1 MPEWPK
7 MVIFLPK
14 GTPKNDPAFGW
25 HKTLSKARAYPIPPG
40 ACHTSSDK
48 VWPRRQEFGQRLM
61 VLAVVNDTQSETA
74 IMNIFKLTKEEELP
88 AIKVIKAGSVDLK
101 KGNMEVYQAK
111 VQPWEW
117 TLGKARE
124 LAAHAALKPLQK
136 QAGFPLNS
144 NLQIT
149 SQRQFYD
156 RCITKTGRCAV
167 YFVNIDKYKEQLKVM
182 KEAMEGMETYFYHFH
197 PMWADVSIARSV
209 FNFKQ
214 VDTSKSPQL
223 VILDAKEKVF
233 APMSVEE
240 GAEKIR
246 NIFRMF
252 DQPKAMK
259 RIKDGMKKG
268 KSALATEQTPTTFGT
283 HTEL

>member
-1 MPEWPK
+1 M
-7 MVIFLPK
+7 
-14 GTPKNDPAFGW
+14 
-25 HKTLSKARAYPIPPG
+25 
-40 ACHTSSDK
+40 
-48 VWPRRQEFGQRLM
+48 
-61 VLAVVNDTQSETA
+61 
-74 IMNIFKLTKEEELP
+74 
-88 AIKVIKAGSVDLK
+88 
-101 KGNMEVYQAK
+101 
-111 VQPWEW
+111 
-117 TLGKARE
+117 
-124 LAAHAALKPLQK
+124 
-136 QAGFPLNS
+136 
-144 NLQIT
+144 
-149 SQRQFYD
+149 
-156 RCITKTGRCAV
+156 
-167 YFVNIDKYKEQLKVM
+167 
-182 KEAMEGMETYFYHFH
+182 EAMDRVEAMDGMETYFYHFH